1 MRKIFL
7 GLPSHWLMI
16 VIISAIIFACGI
28 NKMHVSNFNLFISI
42 VFISIAVLVGFV
54 ASQLA
59 WIIAPLQGENRSN

>member
-28 NKMHVSNFNLFISI
+28 NKMHVSNFNLFIFI
-42 VFISIAVLVGFV
+42 VFISIAILVGYV
-54 ASQLA
+54 LRTSKQK
-59 WIIAPLQGENRSN
+59 ID